1 MNSQLSGCWR
11 WTLTAVAILLPCL
24 AGASIVSAAESGHES
39 IGDQLLED
47 LDPSLFS
54 LPADSPDDSVLPGD
68 EIESRKRILPGMID
82 NAPGKDLGAPSTS
95 APLAVV
101 VNGMTSAATLVRG
114 DDTVD
119 EAAGQQREVVAELD
133 KLIEQLSKQCSGG
146 ACQGEQPKPQS
157 KRSQHSASKAGA
169 KPGRG
174 TAPARES
181 SSQLRQAD
189 PGAVN
194 LAEREKL
201 MKDLWGHLPPQV
213 REQMLE
219 SSSDEFLPEYAEE
232 IEAYFQTLAEE
243 SAQEPGN
250 RHAE

>member
-1 MNSQLSGCWR
+1 MNSHLSLHQR
-11 WTLTAVAILLPCL
+11 WIFAVAAVLL
-24 AGASIVSAAESGHES
+24 ASSVGARIVTAAASGNES

-47 LDPSLFS
+47 LDPSLFAP
-54 LPADSPDDSVLPGD
+54 PAAAPDSNAPAGADTDSP
-68 EIESRKRILPGMID
+68 KQILPGMID
-82 NAPGKDLGAPSTS
+82 DTQGEDLGAPSAS

-101 VNGMTSAATLVRG
+101 VHGMTSAATLVRG

-119 EAAGQQREVVAELD
+119 EAAGVQREVVAELD
-133 KLIEQLSKQCSGG
+133 KLIEQLSKQCCGG
-146 ACQGEQPKPQS
+146 VCQGGGQPKPQS
-157 KRSQHSASKAGA
+157 KRSQAAAGKAGA

-174 TAPARES
+174 SAPARES
-181 SSQLRQAD
+181 SSQLRQGD

-219 SSSDEFLPEYAEE
+219 SSSDEFLPEYADE
-232 IEAYFQTLAEE
+232 IEAYFRTLAEE
-243 SAQEPGN
+243 PTN